1 MTEKCFSLTS
11 NISNECKTA
20 NKTQRKSTEEQGVS
34 LSKELKQHH
43 MPHAKKSHCS
53 MAQSAWVRLVCPVP
67 YSNTWVGI
75 T

>member
-1 MTEKCFSLTS
+1 MIEKCFSLTS
-11 NISNECKTA
+11 IISNESKTA
-20 NKTQRKSTEEQGVS
+20 NKTQRKSTEKQGVS

-43 MPHAKKSHCS
+43 MPHARKRHCS